1 MFPERLKDGYRAFA
15 AGRFDDERHRY
26 EALASSGQKPEIMV
40 IGCVDS
46 RVSPEVIFDA
56 APGELLVVRNVANL
70 VPPYEPDRDS
80 QHGTSAALEF
90 GVQALR
96 VKHIVVLGHA
106 SCGGIR
112 AFADDIE
119 PLSPGD
125 FIGRWMSQI
134 APAAASLGPR
144 EAMDRETYQRRLEFA
159 SVELSLRNLMT
170 FPCVQILVGRGK
182 LALHGAYFGI
192 ASGRLLVRDPA
203 TGVFEPVLEALPG
216 RAATM
221 RCE

>member
-1 MFPERLKDGYRAFA
+1 MTFPDRLRAGYDSFLQ
-15 AGRFDDERHRY
+15 GRFVGEQSRY
-26 EALASSGQKPEIMV
+26 QSLAEAGQKPEILMF
-40 IGCVDS
+40 GCIDS

-56 APGELLVVRNVANL
+56 APGEMLVVRNVANI
-70 VPPYEPDRDS
+70 VPPYEPDREF

-112 AFADDIE
+112 AFADEQE

-134 APAAASLGPR
+134 QPAAESLEPR
-144 EAMDRETYQRRLEFA
+144 DHSDPDYLRRLELA
-159 SVELSLRNLMT
+159 AVELSLRNLMT
-170 FPCVQILVGRGK
+170 FPCVRILVERGK
-182 LALHGAYFGI
+182 LQIHGAYF
-192 ASGRLLVRDPA
+192 AVATGRLLIRDSETGEFKPA
-203 TGVFEPVLEALPG
+203 AEGNALNSLD
-216 RAATM
+216 AA
-221 RCE
+221 E

>member
-1 MFPERLKDGYRAFA
+1 MFPDRLTQGYRAFVGGA
-15 AGRFDDERHRY
+15 FASARARY
-26 EALASSGQKPEIMV
+26 ETLAETGQKPEIML

-70 VPPYEPDRDS
+70 VPAYDPTPNTL
-80 QHGTSAALEF
+80 HGVSAALEF

-125 FIGRWMSQI
+125 FIGSWMSQI
-134 APAAASLGPR
+134 EPAAKSLGPR
-144 EAMDRETYQRRLEFA
+144 PKNDGDIWLRRLEFA
-159 SVELSLRNLMT
+159 AIELSLRNLMT
-170 FPCVQILVGRGK
+170 FPCISTLVERGK
-182 LALHGAYFGI
+182 LQLHGAYFGI
-192 ASGRLLVRDPA
+192 STGRLLARDPA
-203 TGVFEPVLEALPG
+203 TGRFAPVAEDMPDRVF
-216 RAATM
+216 
-221 RCE
+221 RCD

>member
-1 MFPERLKDGYRAFA
+1 MFPNRLTEGYRSFLDR
-15 AGRFDDERHRY
+15 RFTSERSRY
-26 EALASSGQKPEIMV
+26 QMLAESGQRPEIMV
-40 IGCVDS
+40 IGCIDS

-70 VPPYEPDRDS
+70 VPPYEPDRS
-80 QHGTSAALEF
+80 TQHGTSAALEF

-106 SCGGIR
+106 YCGGIR
-112 AFADDIE
+112 AFADEQE

-144 EAMDRETYQRRLEFA
+144 PKDGGDDYLRRLEFA
-159 SVELSLRNLMT
+159 SVELSLKNLMT
-170 FPCVQILVGRGK
+170 FPCVRILVERGK
-182 LALHGAYFGI
+182 LNLHGAYFGV
-192 ASGRLLVRDPA
+192 AEGSLFVLDQEAKEFYGVRESA
-203 TGVFEPVLEALPG
+203 
-216 RAATM
+216 
-221 RCE
+221 